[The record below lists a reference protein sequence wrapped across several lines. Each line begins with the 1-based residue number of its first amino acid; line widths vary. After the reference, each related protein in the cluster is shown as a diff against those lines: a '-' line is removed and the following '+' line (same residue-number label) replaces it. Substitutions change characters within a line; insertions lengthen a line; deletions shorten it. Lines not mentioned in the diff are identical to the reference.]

1 MTNYDQKYADSER
14 LLSSEGD
21 SLAELLENFGERISP
36 VLVST
41 EHRDRL
47 LSCAQQIPASAA
59 ALPFGFMLPL
69 LQDPAGAVLAISLAS
84 GTQSAAHYERIEKN
98 AAATAAEAGLS
109 RLLGSTRE
117 LDTPSPV
124 QQITGRKWI
133 LEYDLFGHAEDYQ
146 RHPWVVFRTSEQPII
161 ERHADREALEIVLNE
176 IFDKARWSTNANKID
191 QILYLHEVLEAPAEI
206 LTLGVF
212 AADDIKIRVGV
223 GGFQDSEAVSNYLAR
238 IDCVEHQRT
247 AVKSV
252 IGFFENRQILDDLSI
267 RVDLGASGLGST
279 IRLGLY
285 TKKRAADDPR
295 HWLDS
300 IQAWN
305 PFLKRLQDLVEFC
318 PKKISALSKW
328 QSPPEILFG
337 RSGLLFLIR
346 GIHHIEVSVCDGR
359 IDDVKA
365 HVFCLLCPSLTE
377 TA

>member
-1 MTNYDQKYADSER
+1 MMNYDQKYADSER
-14 LLSSEGD
+14 LLSFEGD

-36 VLVST
+36 VLVSA
-41 EHRDRL
+41 EHRTRL
-47 LSCAQQIPASAA
+47 LSCAQQIPASVA

-69 LQDPAGAVLAISLAS
+69 LRDPAGAVLAISLAS
-84 GTQSAAHYERIEKN
+84 GTQSAAHYERFKKN

-109 RLLGSTRE
+109 RLLVSTRE
-117 LDTPSPV
+117 VDYPSPV

-133 LEYDLFGHAEDYQ
+133 LEYDLFGHAEDY
-146 RHPWVVFRTSEQPII
+146 RRRPWVVFRTSEQPII
-161 ERHADREALEIVLNE
+161 ERQADREALEVVLNE
-176 IFDKARWSTNANKID
+176 IFDKARWSVHAKKID

-212 AADDIKIRVGV
+212 AADDIKFRVGV
-223 GGFQDSEAVSNYLAR
+223 GGFQGSEELSKFLAR
-238 IDCVEHQRT
+238 VGCVEHQRS

-267 RVDLGASGLGST
+267 RVDLGASGPGST
-279 IRLGLY
+279 LRLGLY

-300 IQAWN
+300 TQAWN
-305 PFLKRLQDLVEFC
+305 PFFERLQDLVKFDS
-318 PKKISALSKW
+318 KKISALSKW
-328 QSPPEILFG
+328 QSPPEALFG